1 MDGLHVAVTGAT
13 GNIGTSLIRRLSRD
27 DRVASVLGVA
37 VRPPQ
42 WRVPK
47 TSFVAADLA
56 EDDLTPMLEGRG
68 AVVHLAWLMQPARDP
83 AATWRNNVLGS
94 KRLFEAVARSEVGTL
109 VHSSSV
115 GAYSPRVDHRAVD
128 ETWPTDGWPGAAYTR
143 EKAYV
148 ERLLDL
154 FEERHRHV
162 RTVRMRPAFVF
173 KRKAAAEQRRLFA
186 GPLLPGRL
194 ADPRLLPAM
203 PVVDGVRFQAV
214 HADDLVEAF
223 RSALFGTAAGA
234 FNVAGESMTD
244 MRSIAAMLGARPVP
258 MPFAAARAALALAW
272 RARMTPAPPELLDIV
287 ARLPVMD
294 TARVRREL
302 GWVSHHTADEAFGE
316 FIEGLRT
323 GAGGPTPPLRS
334 RIEGGRIG
342 EFATGVGGR
351 P

>member
-1 MDGLHVAVTGAT
+1 MDGLHIAVTGAT
-13 GNIGTSLIRRLSRD
+13 GNIGTSLIRLLSRD
-27 DRVASVLGVA
+27 DRVASVLGIAERV
-37 VRPPQ
+37 PQ
-42 WRVPK
+42 WHVAK
-47 TSFVAADLA
+47 TSFVGADLT
-56 EDDLTPMLEGRG
+56 EDDLAPLLEGRG
-68 AVVHLAWLMQPARDP
+68 AVVHLAWLMQPTRDP
-83 AATWRNNVLGS
+83 FTTWRTNVLGS
-94 KRLFEAVARSEVGTL
+94 KRLFDAVARSGAKTL

-154 FEERHRHV
+154 FEAANPEV
-162 RTVRMRPAFVF
+162 RTARMRPAFVF

-194 ADPRLLPAM
+194 VRPRLVPAM

-214 HADDLVEAF
+214 HADDLAEAF
-223 RSALFGTAAGA
+223 RSVLFGTASGA

-244 MRSIAAMLGARPVP
+244 MRAVAAMLGARPVP
-258 MPFAAARAALALAW
+258 MPFAAARAALAAAW
-272 RARMTPAPPELLDIV
+272 RARMVPAPPELLDLIK
-287 ARLPVMD
+287 RLPVMD

-302 GWVSHHTADEAFGE
+302 GWVSHHTADEALGE
-316 FIEGLRT
+316 FIAGLRT
-323 GAGGPTPPLRS
+323 GAGGPTPPLQTE
-334 RIEGGRIG
+334 IEGGRLA
-342 EFATGVGGR
+342 EFATGVGQR

>member
-1 MDGLHVAVTGAT
+1 MDGLRIAVTGAT
-13 GNIGTSLIRRLSRD
+13 GNIGTSLIRRLSGD
-27 DRVASVLGVA
+27 DRVASVLGIA
-37 VRPPQ
+37 GRLPR

-47 TSFVAADLA
+47 TEFVSADLA
-56 EDDLTPMLEGRG
+56 EDDLDPLLEGRG
-68 AVVHLAWLMQPARDP
+68 AVVHLAWLMQPTRDP

-94 KRLFEAVARSEVGTL
+94 KRLFDAVARSGVRTL

-154 FEERHRHV
+154 FEARHPDV
-162 RTVRMRPAFVF
+162 RSARMRPAFVF

-194 ADPRLLPAM
+194 VRPRLIPAM

-214 HADDLVEAF
+214 HADDLAEAF
-223 RSALFGTAAGA
+223 VSVLFGTASGA
-234 FNVAGESMTD
+234 FNVAGESMID
-244 MRSIAAMLGARPVP
+244 MRSIASLLGARPVP
-258 MPFAAARAALALAW
+258 MPFAAARAALAAAW
-272 RARMTPAPPELLDIV
+272 RARMVPAPPELLDV
-287 ARLPVMD
+287 LTRLPVMD

-302 GWVSHHTADEAFGE
+302 GWVCHHTADEAFAE
-316 FIEGLRT
+316 FVNGLRT
-323 GAGGPTPPLRS
+323 GEGGPTPPLER
-334 RIEGGRIG
+334 RIEGGRLA
-342 EFATGVGGR
+342 ELATGVGGR
-351 P
+351 A